1 MTENEVLFL
10 ITAIIGL
17 FLFIKFWR
25 FFIWIAVFGS
35 LAAAGI
41 YLYNQSQVNGSRHHY
56 PPPDRFPR
64 PPSQP
69 PGIRDQKPDFVIVGA
84 TQHPPGHIIPRE
96 RSIYFMVRVSN
107 LGNADYNNYV
117 RVQGPGNAD
126 GGFQGLRRG
135 ETKSA
140 KIPILVAPNHQ
151 LRRVGSIF
159 FRVDPDNIIPEW
171 NENNNEIG
179 PFSVEF
185 Y

>member
-1 MTENEVLFL
+1 MTENEVLLL

-25 FFIWIAVFGS
+25 FFIWIAVVGS

-41 YLYNQSQVNGSRHHY
+41 YLYNQSQVTDSGHHY
-56 PPPDRFPR
+56 PPPDRFPI
-64 PPSQP
+64 PPPQP
-69 PGIRDQKPDFVIVGA
+69 PEIRDQKPDFVIVRV
-84 TQHPPGHIIPRE
+84 TQHPPGRIVPGE
-96 RSIYFMVRVSN
+96 RSVYFMVQVSN
-107 LGNADYNNYV
+107 IGNADCNNYV
-117 RVQGPGNAD
+117 LVRGHGYAA

-140 KIPILVAPNHQ
+140 KVPLNVAPSHQ
-151 LRRVGSIF
+151 LRIGSIF
-159 FRVDPDNIIPEW
+159 FRVDPDNMIPEW

-179 PFSVEF
+179 PFHVEF